1 MEVSLLSPFLCICWW
16 CVDRLFTCAG
26 CFSTPATLLSL
37 SSSFPICI
45 TLISFFCLIA
55 LASVSSTILKGSG
68 GNEYHFLIPDFGG
81 IVSNFSP
88 LCVGVLY
95 IAFIMLNYV
104 PSSPTFS
111 RTFYHECIF
120 LSKAFSVSIMSM

>member
-1 MEVSLLSPFLCICWW
+1 MEVSLLSPLLCICWW

-26 CFSTPATLLSL
+26 CFSTLPHCCL

-45 TLISFFCLIA
+45 TLISFSCLIA
-55 LASVSSTILKGSG
+55 LASISSTILKGSG
-68 GNEYHFLIPDFGG
+68 SSEHFLIPDFGE

-88 LCVGVLY
+88 LCVRVLY

-104 PSSPTFS
+104 PSGPTFS

-120 LSKAFSVSIMSM
+120 LSKAFSVSIMSI